1 MTPTKTHSKMERKQ
15 TTIWYKRTNSRTL
28 NHTFPTKKDAS
39 AFIRDLQRLDQ
50 QARWSYE
57 PFE

>member
-1 MTPTKTHSKMERKQ
+1 MERKQ
-15 TTIWYKRTNSRTL
+15 TTIWYKRTSGITL

-50 QARWSYE
+50 QAKWSYE